1 MIKLHRAALTVGALM
16 IGVTALSAC
25 GDSSTASAPL
35 TQEVSTTRVTSAN
48 STDPAESSGEEEASS
63 EAAEAASNATSTLPA
78 TKPESSTKVP
88 GNFPGG
94 SGGDEQRTD
103 KEKAYLKSLKDQ
115 KVEFMGD
122 DDGSVALSMGHYVC
136 DARDKKVDPMLVKVT
151 VRAGIGPMT
160 KTEDQANT
168 QADKL
173 ITTAEKRLC

>member
-1 MIKLHRAALTVGALM
+1 M
-16 IGVTALSAC
+16 
-25 GDSSTASAPL
+25 
-35 TQEVSTTRVTSAN
+35 
-48 STDPAESSGEEEASS
+48 
-63 EAAEAASNATSTLPA
+63 
-78 TKPESSTKVP
+78 P

-94 SGGDEQRTD
+94 NGGEQRTE

-136 DARDKKVDPMLVKVT
+136 DARSKKVDPMLVKVT

-160 KTEDQANT
+160 KTEDQANS

-173 ITTAEKRLC
+173 ITIAEKRLC